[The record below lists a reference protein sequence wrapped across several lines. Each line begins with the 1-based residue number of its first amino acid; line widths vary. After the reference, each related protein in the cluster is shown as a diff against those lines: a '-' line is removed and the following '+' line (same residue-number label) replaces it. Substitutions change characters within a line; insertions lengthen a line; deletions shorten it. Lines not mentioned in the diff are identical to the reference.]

1 MPKVCIEFDE
11 SGNGN
16 GNGSGVRSYATTLGD
31 GSTTTFNVEH
41 NLDSRDVFLMLRN
54 LTNGEVNR
62 FPVTVRSLDA
72 DTSVLTFT
80 TAPAAG
86 AVRLTALAAPVSV

>member
-11 SGNGN
+11 NG
-16 GNGSGVRSYATTLGD
+16 GGTPTPSVRHYATTLGD
-31 GSTTTFNVEH
+31 GTTTTFNVEH
-41 NLDSRDVFLMLRN
+41 NLDSRDVFLNLRN
-54 LTNGEVNR
+54 LNNGEVNR

-80 TAPAAG
+80 TAPAQG
-86 AVRLTALAAPVSV
+86 AVRLTAMAL